1 MLERL
6 ELNRRQKDYLINFD
20 VNNSFGVTLTL
31 KQGIK
36 NQKLDDI
43 SCSQNLKHF
52 LNVLNQKVFG
62 NKVKRFGKRLK
73 VLPVLEISKGNR
85 LHYHLTLENP
95 FPNNPN
101 RFSYL
106 INSIWERT
114 KFGNHHVH
122 IHENVNWE
130 WNDYITKFNNI
141 NDQVDWMNYQN

>member
-1 MLERL
+1 MERL

-73 VLPVLEISKGNR
+73 VLPVLEMSK
-85 LHYHLTLENP
+85 
-95 FPNNPN
+95 F
-101 RFSYL
+101 
-106 INSIWERT
+106 I
-114 KFGNHHVH
+114 
-122 IHENVNWE
+122 
-130 WNDYITKFNNI
+130 
-141 NDQVDWMNYQN
+141 